1 MAAVVGLDAG
11 LGQEMTGPRITST
24 AAVVTPPE
32 ASRRSRAFAGA
43 RRACALAAL
52 LACGTSAHAGLFDD
66 DEARRAIIDLR
77 TRISQLEDGSKAQT
91 TQTAQ
96 QLQQLQNALLD
107 LTNQNE
113 QLRQQM
119 AQLRGANE
127 QLAKDLSDVQR
138 QQKNIQQGVD
148 DRLKRVEPQQ
158 VSLDGKTFM
167 ADPEEVVSYEAATAT
182 LRSGDFDKAQASLTN
197 FLRRW
202 PASGYADLARYWQ
215 GNAQYG
221 NRDYKGA
228 IVTFKAF
235 VAAAPEHARA
245 PEAELAIANCQI
257 ELRDIKAAKATLA
270 DLMKTYP
277 KSEAAVAGRERLAS
291 LK

>member
-1 MAAVVGLDAG
+1 MASFVGLDANAG
-11 LGQEMTGPRITST
+11 SRDSST
-24 AAVVTPPE
+24 AAAVTPPE
-32 ASRRSRAFAGA
+32 ASRRARAFAGA
-43 RRACALAAL
+43 LRACAIAAL
-52 LACGTSAHAGLFDD
+52 LVGGTSARAGLFDD

-77 TRISQLEDGSKAQT
+77 TRISQLEDGSKAQG

-113 QLRQQM
+113 QLRQQI

-167 ADPEEVVSYEAATAT
+167 ADPEEVASYEAATAT
-182 LRSGDFDKAQASLTN
+182 LRSGDFDKAQASLTA

-221 NRDYKGA
+221 NRDFKGA
-228 IVTFKAF
+228 ITTFRAF
-235 VAAAPEHARA
+235 IAAAPEHARA

-257 ELRDIKAAKATLA
+257 ELRDIKGAKATLA

-277 KSEAAVAGRERLAS
+277 KSEAAVAGRERLTS

>member
-11 LGQEMTGPRITST
+11 RAGPRDSGM
-24 AAVVTPPE
+24 AAIVTRAD
-32 ASRRSRAFAGA
+32 ASRRPRAFAA
-43 RRACALAAL
+43 VRRACAVAAL

-77 TRISQLEDGSKAQT
+77 ARITQLEDGSKAQT
-91 TQTAQ
+91 AQTAQ

-113 QLRQQM
+113 QLRQQL

-138 QQKNIQQGVD
+138 HQKDLVQGVD
-148 DRLKRVEPQQ
+148 DRLKKVEPQQ
-158 VSLDGKTFM
+158 VNLDGKTFM
-167 ADPEEVVSYEAATAT
+167 ADADEIASYEAAAAT
-182 LRSGDFDKAQASLTN
+182 LRSGDFDKAQVALTG
-197 FLRRW
+197 FLRRY
-202 PASGYADLARYWQ
+202 PASGYADLARYWT

-221 NRDYKGA
+221 NRDFKGA
-228 IVTFKAF
+228 IVTFRAF
-235 VAAAPEHARA
+235 IAAAPDHPRA

-257 ELRDIKAAKATLA
+257 ELRDIKGAKATLNE
-270 DLMKTYP
+270 LMKTYP
-277 KSEAAVAGRERLAS
+277 KSEAAVAGRERLTS

>member
-1 MAAVVGLDAG
+1 MSPVLGLDAG
-11 LGQEMTGPRITST
+11 QALTGPRDSGE
-24 AAVVTPPE
+24 AAAATHPE
-32 ASRRSRAFAGA
+32 ASRRPRAFAA
-43 RRACALAAL
+43 VRRACAVAAL
-52 LACGTSAHAGLFDD
+52 LACASSAHAGLFDD

-77 TRISQLEDGSKAQT
+77 TRISQLEDSSKAQT

-138 QQKNIQQGVD
+138 QQKNIAQGVD

-158 VSLDGKTFM
+158 VNLDGKTFM
-167 ADPEEVVSYEAATAT
+167 ADPEEVTTYEAAVAT
-182 LRSGDFDKAQASLTN
+182 LRSGDFDKGQAAFGN

-202 PASGYADLARYWQ
+202 PASGYADMARYWM

-221 NRDYKGA
+221 NRDFKGA
-228 IVTFKAF
+228 IVTFKSF
-235 VAAAPEHARA
+235 ITAAPDHARA

-257 ELRDIKAAKATLA
+257 ELRDIKGAKATLA

-277 KSEAAVAGRERLAS
+277 KSEAAVAGKERLAS

>member
-1 MAAVVGLDAG
+1 MSRLVGLDVGPG
-11 LGQEMTGPRITST
+11 LAMAVSRADG
-24 AAVVTPPE
+24 AAAAATHPE
-32 ASRRSRAFAGA
+32 ASRRPFAA
-43 RRACALAAL
+43 VRRACAVAAL
-52 LACGTSAHAGLFDD
+52 LACGASAHAGIFDD

-77 TRISQLEDGSKAQT
+77 TRISQLEDASKAQT

-138 QQKNIQQGVD
+138 QQKSIVQGVD
-148 DRLKRVEPQQ
+148 DRLKKVEPQQ
-158 VSLDGKTFM
+158 VSLEGKTFT
-167 ADPEEVVSYEAATAT
+167 ADPDEVAQYEAATAT
-182 LRSGDFDKAQASLTN
+182 LRTGDFDKAQVALAN
-197 FLRRW
+197 FLRRY
-202 PASGYADLARYWQ
+202 PASGYADLARYWL

-221 NRDYKGA
+221 NRDFKGA
-228 IVTFKAF
+228 IATFKSF
-235 VAAAPEHARA
+235 IAAAPDHARA

-257 ELRDIKAAKATLA
+257 ELKDIKGARVTLN

-277 KSEAAVAGRERLAS
+277 KSEAASAGRERLSS

>member
-1 MAAVVGLDAG
+1 MPTFATRVNK
-11 LGQEMTGPRITST
+11 
-24 AAVVTPPE
+24 
-32 ASRRSRAFAGA
+32 AFLA
-43 RRACALAAL
+43 ACALACA
-52 LACGTSAHAGLFDD
+52 AIVPARAGLFDD

-77 TRISQLEDGSKAQT
+77 TRISQLEDANKTQGAQY
-91 TQTAQ
+91 Q
-96 QLQQLQNALLD
+96 QQIQQMQNALLD

-138 QQKNIQQGVD
+138 QQKNIAQGVD

-158 VSLDGKTFM
+158 VTLDGKTFS
-167 ADPEEVVSYEAATAT
+167 ADPEEVQAYEAATGT
-182 LRSGDFDKAQASLTN
+182 LRSGDFDKATAALGN

-202 PASGYADLARYWQ
+202 PASGYADLARYWL

-221 NRDYKGA
+221 NRDFKGA
-228 IVTFKAF
+228 IATFKSF
-235 VAAAPEHARA
+235 IAAAPTHARA
-245 PEAELAIANCQI
+245 PEAELAVANCQI
-257 ELRDIKAAKATLA
+257 ELRDIRGAKATLT

>member
-1 MAAVVGLDAG
+1 MAPVVELEAG
-11 LGQEMTGPRITST
+11 RVG
-24 AAVVTPPE
+24 
-32 ASRRSRAFAGA
+32 SRRPRAFAAA
-43 RRACALAAL
+43 RRACAVAAL

-66 DEARRAIIDLR
+66 DEARHAIIDLR
-77 TRISQLEDGSKAQT
+77 TRISQLEDSSKTQNA
-91 TQTAQ
+91 QTAQ

-138 QQKNIQQGVD
+138 NQKNIVQGVD
-148 DRLKRVEPQQ
+148 DRLKKVEPQQ

-167 ADPEEVVSYEAATAT
+167 ADPDEVTAYDSATAT
-182 LRSGDFDKAQASLTN
+182 LRSGDFDKAQAALSN
-197 FLRRW
+197 FLRRY
-202 PASGYADLARYWQ
+202 PASGYADLARYWT

-221 NRDYKGA
+221 NRDFKGA
-228 IVTFKAF
+228 IVTFRAF
-235 VAAAPEHARA
+235 VAAAPDHPRA
-245 PEAELAIANCQI
+245 PEADLAIANCQI
-257 ELRDIKAAKATLA
+257 ELKDLKGAKRTLD

-277 KSEAAVAGRERLAS
+277 KSEAAVAGRERLSS

>member
-1 MAAVVGLDAG
+1 MSAVLGLGAGRGPRNFAAV
-11 LGQEMTGPRITST
+11 
-24 AAVVTPPE
+24 
-32 ASRRSRAFAGA
+32 RRP
-43 RRACALAAL
+43 CALAAR
-52 LACGTSAHAGLFDD
+52 LARGTSAHAGLFDD

-77 TRISQLEDGSKAQT
+77 TRISQLEDGAKAQNS
-91 TQTAQ
+91 QTAQ

-113 QLRQQM
+113 QLRQQI

-148 DRLKRVEPQQ
+148 DRLKKVEPQQ
-158 VSLDGKTFM
+158 VNLSGKTFM
-167 ADPEEVVSYEAATAT
+167 ADPEAGTTYEPPVAT
-182 LRSGDFDKAQASLTN
+182 LRSGDFDKGQAAFGN

-202 PASGYADLARYWQ
+202 PASGYADMARYWM

-221 NRDYKGA
+221 NRDFKGA
-228 IVTFKAF
+228 IVTFKSF
-235 VAAAPEHARA
+235 IAAAPDHARA
-245 PEAELAIANCQI
+245 PEAELAVANCQI
-257 ELRDIKAAKATLA
+257 ELRDIKGAKATLA

>member
-1 MAAVVGLDAG
+1 MATVLGLDAG
-11 LGQEMTGPRITST
+11 RSAARHFSAATAVTS
-24 AAVVTPPE
+24 PK
-32 ASRRSRAFAGA
+32 ASRRPRAFAGL
-43 RRACALAAL
+43 RHACALAAL
-52 LACGTSAHAGLFDD
+52 VACATSAHAGIFDD

-77 TRISQLEDGSKAQT
+77 TRISQLEDAAKGQS

-138 QQKNIQQGVD
+138 QQKNIAQGVD
-148 DRLKRVEPQQ
+148 DRLKKVEPQQ
-158 VSLDGKTFM
+158 VNLDGKTFM
-167 ADPEEVVSYEAATAT
+167 ADPEEIAAYDAATAT
-182 LRSGDFDKAQASLTN
+182 LRSGDFDKAQGVLGN
-197 FLRRW
+197 FLRRY
-202 PASGYADLARYWQ
+202 PASGYADLARYWL

-221 NRDYKGA
+221 NRDFKGA
-228 IVTFKAF
+228 IATFKAF
-235 VAAAPEHARA
+235 VAGAPDHARA
-245 PEAELAIANCQI
+245 PEAQLAVANCQI
-257 ELRDIKAAKATLA
+257 ELRDIKGAKATLA

>member
-1 MAAVVGLDAG
+1 MATVVGLDAG
-11 LGQEMTGPRITST
+11 RAGSRDSGT
-24 AAVVTPPE
+24 AAIVTRPE
-32 ASRRSRAFAGA
+32 ASRRPRAFATV
-43 RRACALAAL
+43 RRACAVAAL

-77 TRISQLEDGSKAQT
+77 TRITQLEDGSKAQT

-113 QLRQQM
+113 QLRQQI
-119 AQLRGANE
+119 AQLRGTNE

-138 QQKNIQQGVD
+138 HQKDIVQGVD
-148 DRLKRVEPQQ
+148 DRLKKVEPQQ
-158 VSLDGKTFM
+158 VNLDGKTFS
-167 ADPEEVVSYEAATAT
+167 ADPDEVSSYEAATAT
-182 LRSGDFDKAQASLTN
+182 LRSGDFDKAQVALTN
-197 FLRRW
+197 FLRRY
-202 PASGYADLARYWQ
+202 PASGYADQARYWT

-221 NRDYKGA
+221 NRDFKGA
-228 IVTFKAF
+228 IVTFRAF
-235 VAAAPEHARA
+235 IAAAPDHPRA

-257 ELRDIKAAKATLA
+257 ELRDIKGAKATLN

-277 KSEAAVAGRERLAS
+277 KSEAAVAGRERLSS

>member
-1 MAAVVGLDAG
+1 MAKALEFDAG
-11 LGQEMTGPRITST
+11 RSRSLASST
-24 AAVVTPPE
+24 AASVTPPE
-32 ASRRSRAFAGA
+32 ASRRPRTFAGM
-43 RRACALAAL
+43 RRACAVAAM
-52 LACGTSAHAGLFDD
+52 LACSASAHAGLFDD

-77 TRISQLEDGSKAQT
+77 NRITQLEDSSK
-91 TQTAQ
+91 TQTSQNAQ

-127 QLAKDLSDVQR
+127 QMAKDLSDVQR
-138 QQKNIQQGVD
+138 HQKDIVQGVD
-148 DRLKRVEPQQ
+148 DRLKKVEPQQ
-158 VSLDGKTFM
+158 VNLDGKTFM
-167 ADPEEVVSYEAATAT
+167 ADPDEVASYEAATAT
-182 LRSGDFDKAQASLTN
+182 LRSGDFDKAQVALTN
-197 FLRRW
+197 FLRRY
-202 PASGYADLARYWQ
+202 PASGYADLARYWT

-221 NRDYKGA
+221 NRDFKGA
-228 IVTFKAF
+228 IVTFRAF
-235 VAAAPEHARA
+235 IAAAPDHPRA

-257 ELRDIKAAKATLA
+257 ELRDIKGAKVTLN

-277 KSEAAVAGRERLAS
+277 KSEAAVAGRERLSS

>member
-1 MAAVVGLDAG
+1 MPTVGELDAG
-11 LGQEMTGPRITST
+11 RG
-24 AAVVTPPE
+24 
-32 ASRRSRAFAGA
+32 SRDSGMATVGTRPRAFAA
-43 RRACALAAL
+43 VRRACAVAAL

-91 TQTAQ
+91 AQTAQ

-113 QLRQQM
+113 QLRQQI

-138 QQKNIQQGVD
+138 QQKNIVQGVD
-148 DRLKRVEPQQ
+148 DRLKKVEPQQ
-158 VSLDGKTFM
+158 VNLDGKTFN
-167 ADPEEVVSYEAATAT
+167 ADPDEIASYEAATAT
-182 LRSGDFDKAQASLTN
+182 LRSGDFDKAQLALGN
-197 FLRRW
+197 FLRRY
-202 PASGYADLARYWQ
+202 PASGYADLARYWM

-221 NRDYKGA
+221 NRDFKGA
-228 IVTFKAF
+228 IATFKTFIAG
-235 VAAAPEHARA
+235 APDHPRA

-257 ELRDIKAAKATLA
+257 ELKDLKAAKASLN

-277 KSEAAVAGRERLAS
+277 KSEAAVAARERLTS

>member
-1 MAAVVGLDAG
+1 MATVPGLDAG
-11 LGQEMTGPRITST
+11 RSGSLDSST
-24 AAVVTPPE
+24 AAVVTRPQ
-32 ASRRSRAFAGA
+32 ASRRPRAFAGV
-43 RRACALAAL
+43 RHACAVAAL
-52 LACGTSAHAGLFDD
+52 LACATSAHAGLFDD

-77 TRISQLEDGSKAQT
+77 TRISQLEDAAKSQSG
-91 TQTAQ
+91 QTAA

-119 AQLRGANE
+119 AQLRGTNE

-148 DRLKRVEPQQ
+148 DRLKKMEPQQ
-158 VSLDGKTFM
+158 VNLDGKTFS
-167 ADPEEVVSYEAATAT
+167 ADPEEISSYEAATAT
-182 LRSGDFDKAQASLTN
+182 LRSGDFDKAQIALN
-197 FLRRW
+197 GFLRRW
-202 PASGYADLARYWQ
+202 PASGYADLARYWL

-221 NRDYKGA
+221 SRDFKGA
-228 IVTFKAF
+228 IVTFRAF
-235 VAAAPEHARA
+235 IAGAPDHARA
-245 PEAELAIANCQI
+245 PEALLAVANCQI
-257 ELRDIKAAKATLA
+257 ELRDIKGARATLN

-277 KSEAAVAGRERLAS
+277 KSEAAAAGRERLAS

>member
-1 MAAVVGLDAG
+1 MATVVGLEAG
-11 LGQEMTGPRITST
+11 RTGPHDCGT
-24 AAVVTPPE
+24 AAMAARPE
-32 ASRRSRAFAGA
+32 ASHRPRAFAAA
-43 RRACALAAL
+43 RLPRVVALAAL

-77 TRISQLEDGSKAQT
+77 TRISQLEDGSKSQT
-91 TQTAQ
+91 AQTAQ

-138 QQKNIQQGVD
+138 HQKDLVQGVD
-148 DRLKRVEPQQ
+148 DRLKKVEPQQ
-158 VSLDGKTFM
+158 VNLDGKTFM
-167 ADPEEVVSYEAATAT
+167 ADADEIASYEAAAAT
-182 LRSGDFDKAQASLTN
+182 LRSGDFDKAQAALSA
-197 FLRRW
+197 FLRRY
-202 PASGYADLARYWQ
+202 PASGYADLARYWM

-221 NRDYKGA
+221 NRDFKGA
-228 IVTFKAF
+228 IATFKSF
-235 VAAAPEHARA
+235 IAAAPDHARA

-257 ELRDIKAAKATLA
+257 ELKDMKGARVTLN

-277 KSEAAVAGRERLAS
+277 KSEAAVAGRERLTS